1 MVYHSSR
8 IFADPTSFEEPL
20 MDTTLSIVL
29 DDNLQLISVTQLGLA
44 DSSTEDVLS
53 TCIKTAKQH
62 SQNLADRVYS
72 V

>member
-1 MVYHSSR
+1 
-8 IFADPTSFEEPL
+8 

-72 V
+72 I